1 MRHGWLELS
10 TWRRYIHQLEE
21 LLVSSD
27 DPGFNHM
34 IVHDKELTDR
44 WTSLSH
50 LLEHTEVV
58 SLLLLLL
65 LLFFFIIIIII
76 IIIIL
81 FIFIY
86 FYFCLFFIY
95 FYLFLIFFY
104 IF

>member
-1 MRHGWLELS
+1 MEMRHGWLELS

-21 LLVSSD
+21 LLVSSG
-27 DPGFNHM
+27 DPGFNRM

-65 LLFFFIIIIII
+65 LL
-76 IIIIL
+76 L
-81 FIFIY
+81 LLKIFTLALADMTQQWADIVSNGGNSQD
-86 FYFCLFFIY
+86 
-95 FYLFLIFFY
+95 
-104 IF
+104 